1 MIFNNM
7 EMELIDIIK
16 QYHRE
21 TYSVKRL
28 KINKGKRFSK
38 AVLYDN
44 ITPQIL
50 TKENKTL
57 VKSEINKQLERIFG
71 INSEFIDKQTF

>member
-7 EMELIDIIK
+7 EKELTDIIK
-16 QYHRE
+16 EYNRE

-50 TKENKTL
+50 TKENKTS

-71 INSEFIDKQTF
+71 IDLVDYNLD

>member
-1 MIFNNM
+1 M
-7 EMELIDIIK
+7 EKELINLIK
-16 QYHRE
+16 EYHRE

-44 ITPQIL
+44 ITPQAL
-50 TKENKTL
+50 TKDNKIL
-57 VKSEINKQLERIFG
+57 VKSEINKQLKRIFG
-71 INSEFIDKQTF
+71 IDYNLD

>member
-7 EMELIDIIK
+7 EIELTDIIK
-16 QYHRE
+16 EYHRE

-28 KINKGKRFSK
+28 KVNKGKRFSK

-44 ITPQIL
+44 VTAQIL
-50 TKENKTL
+50 TKDNKL
-57 VKSEINKQLERIFG
+57 VVKSEINKQLERIFG
-71 INSEFIDKQTF
+71 IDLVNYNLD